1 MFQEFVVKIQRRVNF
16 LILFSL
22 NKFANKM
29 QLAFLLFMNV
39 KFISLSRSKALHS
52 LFDLSIYNS
61 YLNHLR

>member
-1 MFQEFVVKIQRRVNF
+1 MFQEYVVKIQRRVNF

-52 LFDLSIYNS
+52 LF
-61 YLNHLR
+61 